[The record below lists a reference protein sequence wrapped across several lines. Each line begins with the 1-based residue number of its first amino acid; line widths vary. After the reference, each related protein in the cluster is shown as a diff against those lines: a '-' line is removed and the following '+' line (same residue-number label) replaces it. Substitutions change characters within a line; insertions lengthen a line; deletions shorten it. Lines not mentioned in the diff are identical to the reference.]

1 MGTIAKVAHL
11 SFDLVVFS
19 AFLAGVRRNTG
30 LTLDTDKFGNE
41 TILEYTKKYLDIGE
55 KTFDYTSAWF
65 GSSDFFKRK

>member
-1 MGTIAKVAHL
+1 MSSIPDPAVTSITYL
-11 SFDLVVFS
+11 ILTFS
-19 AFLAGVRRNTG
+19 
-30 LTLDTDKFGNE
+30 LDTDKFGNE